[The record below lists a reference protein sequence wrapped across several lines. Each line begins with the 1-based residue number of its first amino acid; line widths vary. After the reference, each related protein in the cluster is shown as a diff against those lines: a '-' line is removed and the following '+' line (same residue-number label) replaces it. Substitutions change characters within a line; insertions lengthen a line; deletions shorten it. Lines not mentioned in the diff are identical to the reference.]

1 MHKRPSRNPSMGN
14 GTSGNDSLAEPTRET
29 DHRGRAET
37 TAGLGSGAPRS
48 RTSCRGCCSL
58 EPGALGLASVSSSVP
73 RGCFLPCV
81 GTAGEKRLHLP
92 SGRAFCVSVQASA
105 GQPRWSSWDGA
116 LGVREGQ
123 QAECTPTQPPLFRC
137 GPALIPPPPPPR
149 FGVGVGRDAQ
159 SPGLDGFQAE
169 L

>member
-81 GTAGEKRLHLP
+81 GTVGGKKT
-92 SGRAFCVSVQASA
+92 
-105 GQPRWSSWDGA
+105 SSP
-116 LGVREGQ
+116 LREG
-123 QAECTPTQPPLFRC
+123 L
-137 GPALIPPPPPPR
+137 LR
-149 FGVGVGRDAQ
+149 FCAGVCWAAQ
-159 SPGLDGFQAE
+159 MVKLGWSTGSEGGAAG
-169 L
+169 